1 MLTVFQFLE
10 LEAIYKIINFEIC
23 CYKQKLYYK
32 LKRGIEELADIFHWP
47 LFFPL
52 YSFSPTNPT

>member
-10 LEAIYKIINFEIC
+10 LEAIYKIISFEIS

-32 LKRGIEELADIFHWP
+32 LQRGIEELADI
-47 LFFPL
+47 LL
-52 YSFSPTNPT
+52 